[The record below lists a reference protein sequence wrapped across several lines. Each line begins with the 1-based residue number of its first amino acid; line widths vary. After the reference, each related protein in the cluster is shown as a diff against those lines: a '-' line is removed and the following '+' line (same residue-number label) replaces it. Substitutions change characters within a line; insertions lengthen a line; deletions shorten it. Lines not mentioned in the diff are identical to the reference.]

1 TATAWATAE
10 RAALRRPTRR
20 CSAGV
25 ERDHA
30 RHLNAFASLANLA
43 VNGCSLRRIL
53 QPGIFQCRDMQ
64 EDVRRTISGRDE
76 AKSLFRVE
84 PFDATPQLG
93 AALILIGHVQLSVE
107 DPYASDTASPAHR
120 KRLAPSCY
128 ATMSVWPF
136 SNKKQARKG

>member
-1 TATAWATAE
+1 AAEAFLSLIVTAPRATRTAP
-10 RAALRRPTRR
+10 AAAAGTKRPTLRRLTGR

-25 ERDHA
+25 ERNHA
-30 RHLNAFASLANLA
+30 RHLNAFAPLANLA

-64 EDVRRTISGRDE
+64 EDVRCTISWRDE

-107 DPYASDTASPAHR
+107 D
-120 KRLAPSCY
+120 
-128 ATMSVWPF
+128 
-136 SNKKQARKG
+136 